1 MGIERTKPS
10 TTAIIVIDVQDKLVP
25 SMPEARMAALRR
37 AARILLGAAAELGA
51 PVLHTEQYPRGLGPT
66 DEVIAAE
73 LRGMGVEPMAKTTFS
88 CCMDPA
94 FLEAL
99 KATGADAAVVIG
111 MEAHICVFQ
120 TVRDLCAR
128 GMRVDVPIDG
138 TVSRRDDHR
147 QVGLS
152 LCEKAGANLSTAETV
167 LFDWMVQSGT
177 DTFKKL
183 SRLVR

>member
-1 MGIERTKPS
+1 MGMERTKPS
-10 TTAIIVIDVQDKLVP
+10 TTAIIIIDVQQKLIP
-25 SMPEARMAALRR
+25 SMPVAQMDDLRR

-51 PVLHTEQYPRGLGPT
+51 PVMCTEQYPRGLGAT
-66 DEVIAAE
+66 DQAIAAE
-73 LRGMGVEPMAKTTFS
+73 LEPLSVTPLAKNTFS

-94 FLEAL
+94 FLDAL

-128 GMRVDVPIDG
+128 GMRVDVAIDG
-138 TVSRRDDHR
+138 VASRRDDHR
-147 QVGLS
+147 RVGLG
-152 LCEKAGANLSTAETV
+152 LCEKAGANLTTAETV